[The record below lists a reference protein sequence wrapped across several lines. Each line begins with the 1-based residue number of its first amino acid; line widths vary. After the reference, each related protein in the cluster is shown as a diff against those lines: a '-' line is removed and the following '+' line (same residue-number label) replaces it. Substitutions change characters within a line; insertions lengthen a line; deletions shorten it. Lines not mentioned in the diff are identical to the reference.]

1 MKTDIITDEQI
12 KRMVNNIVGD
22 ILAEI
27 GHKRDGFIIV
37 KHMPY
42 SSDFKWEQG
51 SWENYWEYK
60 KHLPFPKQ
68 SVCDCCHKKRTK
80 LVGCHVVDVKTK
92 QVYIYPACQSC
103 NAKFIGKENEHPFYA
118 RKDWLVPFRVE
129 EATCENHSKSPEELL
144 SDALSKI
151 SSHWG
156 QVPEP

>member
-1 MKTDIITDEQI
+1 MALLLSSTCHIPLILNGNKVVGRIIG
-12 KRMVNNIVGD
+12 NIRNTY
-22 ILAEI
+22 L
-27 GHKRDGFIIV
+27 FLNS
-37 KHMPY
+37 PY
-42 SSDFKWEQG
+42 
-51 SWENYWEYK
+51 
-60 KHLPFPKQ
+60 
-68 SVCDCCHKKRTK
+68 VIAAIKRTK

-144 SDALSKI
+144 SDALAKI
-151 SSHWG
+151 SSHWD